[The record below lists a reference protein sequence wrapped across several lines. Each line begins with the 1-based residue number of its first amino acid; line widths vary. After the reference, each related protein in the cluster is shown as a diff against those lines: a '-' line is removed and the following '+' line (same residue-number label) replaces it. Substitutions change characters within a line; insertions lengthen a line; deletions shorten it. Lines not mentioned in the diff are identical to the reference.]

1 MKRNILYVA
10 IALFLLIGGE
20 GCEKDNSIDYTDV
33 NVVYQRCDNS
43 ADYTNG
49 GEISI
54 KDILLFNQAYIEECE
69 IIKRYS
75 QKEEIEYVIYDPNA
89 ISKEKF
95 TYKKIRINSS
105 GHVYG
110 NFCNFPI
117 DNLEKWY
124 IPNSGLFI
132 SFSGDYVIT
141 KFTQDAISYT
151 IDISLKSLKIQKLRK
166 RFF

>member
-1 MKRNILYVA
+1 MKNKVLFFTI

-110 NFCNFPI
+110 NFCNFPTEAIEKI
-117 DNLEKWY
+117 DISQNGIY
-124 IPNSGLFI
+124 I

-141 KFTQDAISYT
+141 KYSLDAMFIT
-151 IDISLKSLKIQKLRK
+151 LDISLESLKIQKL
-166 RFF
+166 